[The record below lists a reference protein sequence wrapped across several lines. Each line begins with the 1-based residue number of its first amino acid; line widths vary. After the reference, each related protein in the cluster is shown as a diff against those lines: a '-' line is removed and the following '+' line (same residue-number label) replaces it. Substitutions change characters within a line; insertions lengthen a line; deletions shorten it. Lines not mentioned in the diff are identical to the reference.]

1 MERLLIL
8 HPKKQN
14 KNNNNNNNNKKKP
27 ITKTNNYESAYTHNY
42 IYSCRSLLS
51 GHISVGRR
59 SWHHREETS
68 RCRAREEKSRGIKVN
83 TNVHTHSMMKYFLWV
98 WRERLIFFLLNICF
112 FLSIYSLFL
121 SFLNALLH
129 KTSIHTLLVFEMANS
144 FFLGN
149 FPQLQELYNKLSEL
163 DQMKGQFFAN
173 VSHELRTP

>member
-1 MERLLIL
+1 MAWFSHVVWLAARTRTITLTHTYKRITMPALIC
-8 HPKKQN
+8 
-14 KNNNNNNNNKKKP
+14 
-27 ITKTNNYESAYTHNY
+27 S
-42 IYSCRSLLS
+42 SLS

-68 RCRAREEKSRGIKVN
+68 RCRAREEKSRGIWTKFT
-83 TNVHTHSMMKYFLWV
+83 TNMQIHSIMKFFLY
-98 WRERLIFFLLNICF
+98 ERRGWLRFSIFFCNLVF
-112 FLSIYSLFL
+112 FYFY
-121 SFLNALLH
+121 FLNALLH